1 MLDVLIIIPAH
12 NEEKFIKKTLNSL
25 LGQSYLPGR
34 IIVVDD
40 HSTDKTAEIVQELAD
55 QHSIIKLINRRSK
68 ANSLPGAKV
77 VNAFYDGL
85 AAVDGR
91 YDVVCK
97 FDADLVFPVD
107 YLHTIVKAF
116 EKEDDLGMIGGVCT
130 IYQNDTWKVEGLTNL
145 DHIRGAIKAYRR
157 PCFEQIGGLKRAM
170 GWDTIDELLARYHG
184 WQVKVKTE
192 LKVKHLKP
200 TGENYSRK
208 LPLQFGISVFKM
220 RYGFFIGFLAISKLA
235 VRKKSL
241 YFLILG
247 YLGFLKALMF
257 GESKLVTKEEGRFIR
272 QYRMRSIKERL
283 FKFR

>member
-1 MLDVLIIIPAH
+1 MLDVVIIIPAH

-25 LGQSYLPGR
+25 LGQTYLPAR

-40 HSTDKTAEIVQELAD
+40 HSTDRTADIVQELAER
-55 QHSIIKLINRRSK
+55 HSIINLINRRSK

-77 VNAFYDGL
+77 INAFYDGI
-85 AAVDGR
+85 ATVEGH
-91 YDVVCK
+91 YDVICK
-97 FDADLVFPVD
+97 FDADLVFPVN
-107 YLHTIVKAF
+107 YLRTLVDAF
-116 EKEDDLGMIGGVCT
+116 QQEVDLGMIGGVCT

-184 WQVKVKTE
+184 WQVKVKKE

-200 TGENYSRK
+200 TGKIYSRK
-208 LPLQFGISVFKM
+208 LPLQFGVSVFKM
-220 RYGFFIGFLAISKLA
+220 RYGFFIGLLAISKLA
-235 VRKKSL
+235 FRKKSL

-247 YLGFLKALMF
+247 YLGFLKALML
-257 GESKLVTKEEGRFIR
+257 GESKLVTKDEGLFIR
-272 QYRMRSIKERL
+272 QYRMRNIKRRFL
-283 FKFR
+283 LT